1 MSKFYLDNK
10 RFEQLIVL
18 YLKHDKKNR
27 KLKKPKP
34 NPNEEELFA
43 LFDILISTI
52 LESFKFAVDPD
63 DAKQECFLL
72 VIKKLRNFDP
82 EHGSAFNYFTTVIL
96 NNLRL
101 IYSKNKKYDKKIAD
115 LFEVRKDLLENTK
128 PFKNS

>member
-10 RFEQLIVL
+10 RFEALIVL
-18 YLKHDKKNR
+18 YLKYDKKKR
-27 KLKKPKP
+27 KKGP
-34 NPNEEELFA
+34 NPHEEELMA

-52 LESFKFAVDPD
+52 LESFNFDVDPD

-82 EHGSAFNYFTTVIL
+82 SHGSAFNYFTTVIL

-101 IYSKNKKYDKKIAD
+101 IYTKGKKYDKKIAD
-115 LFEVRKDLLENTK
+115 LFEIRKDSLENIKPTK
-128 PFKNS
+128 NPWG